1 MKRCSPTN
9 PKPTAQYISHSY
21 LKQIILSKTSIAQ
34 AQAAFIYLNLTII
47 TVEKSVKYVQS

>member
-34 AQAAFIYLNLTII
+34 AQAAFICLNLTII